1 MPDPLSVTDST
12 TRPFARRLV
21 SEIVPFS
28 GVCRDRVGGQVL
40 QHLLEASRVAVHA
53 LGVRRDLALECDALL
68 AKRHLVT
75 LGHATE
81 EPRDRHRLAM
91 KDGTAALEP
100 REIQQ
105 VADDGLEA
113 QRLLGHHPQV
123 PIARLRRPLRRPG
136 SASVSR

>member
-1 MPDPLSVTDST
+1 MPGPLSATDST

-21 SEIVPFS
+21 SADRPVLRRVPH
-28 GVCRDRVGGQVL
+28 GVGGQVL

-53 LGVRRDLALECDALL
+53 LGVWRDLALERDVLL
-68 AKRHLVT
+68 AQRDFVT
-75 LGHATE
+75 LGDATE
-81 EPRDRHRLAM
+81 EPRHGHGLAM
-91 KDGTAALEP
+91 QDGTAALEP

-113 QRLLGHHPQV
+113 QRLVGHHPQI
-123 PIARLRRPLRRPG
+123 PIARLRRPLPRPG